1 MLRLEHEV
9 LGRGM
14 QYVLR
19 SMITTSDM
27 WSLDTAIIYSK
38 AEAEKSRLWL

>member
-1 MLRLEHEV
+1 MLRLEHEA

-14 QYVLR
+14 QYVLW

-27 WSLDTAIIYSK
+27 WLLDTAIRYSK
-38 AEAEKSRLWL
+38 AEAEESKL